1 MSANRTQ
8 WFYSGILTT
17 AATYILANSFEF
29 NGALNTLR
37 IVNTGSFSLKFSIKG
52 ADDSIDDGEILA
64 GEDKEFREF
73 QGNRV
78 AVKNGSGSTTVRV
91 WAY

>member
-17 AATYILANSFEF
+17 AATYTSANSFEF

-37 IVNTGSFSLKFSIKG
+37 VANTGAQSVKFSIKG
-52 ADDSIDDGEILA
+52 RDNAVDDGEILA

-73 QGNRV
+73 QGNRI
-78 AVKNGSGSTTVRV
+78 AVRNGSGSTTVRV